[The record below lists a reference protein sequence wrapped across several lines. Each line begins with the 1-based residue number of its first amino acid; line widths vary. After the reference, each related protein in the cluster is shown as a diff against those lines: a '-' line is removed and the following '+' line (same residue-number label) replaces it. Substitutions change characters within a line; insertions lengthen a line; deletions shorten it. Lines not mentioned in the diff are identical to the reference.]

1 MKNLMAQLGVLAF
14 LGLAALLIAGSA
26 PAQNN
31 GMRMEIPV
39 PFIAGNTIL
48 PAGSYVVRVDQN
60 FRLLHQ
66 QGWDTSARLPLATK
80 STKRASVKLERGSLG
95 FQKYGDA
102 YVLRNVWNRDEAD
115 GWALARSQKES
126 ELVKAYPVPE
136 ATMIAEGGN

>member
-1 MKNLMAQLGVLAF
+1 MKNLIAKLGVLAF
-14 LGLAALLIAGSA
+14 LGLVALLVAGSA

-60 FRLLHQ
+60 FRLLYL
-66 QGWDTSARLPLATK
+66 QGWDISARLPLATK
-80 STKRASVKLERGSLG
+80 STKRPSVKLERGSLG
-95 FQKYGDA
+95 FHKYGDA

-115 GWALARSQKES
+115 GWALARSQKEI